1 MLISFFQRRGSVL
14 LSIILPFSKHYNR
27 TSVRAEAACLK
38 QVSKWSNLGITYR
51 CQARQRGRVCL
62 AALSRARYLSLDK
75 SCRSHRASVSLPAP
89 ERNALTTE
97 GGFRVLVSLVTGV
110 GKDWGPGPEGSPGRL
125 GALSR
130 ATREAARRKGAPCTQ
145 QALAEVQRRDPRG
158 RPAPSPAELP
168 VHYIQV
174 QVVGPRVQHAQA
186 LGPQVGQ
193 VAVEDGRADLAARRH
208 GAGSLERVSPR
219 EPGPAK
225 TSSRL
230 GAPHW
235 LRPLPPRTLFRTL
248 PEAAVLRRGSPAS
261 SWGRGCQMGGEG
273 RAFCLRSWNFRL
285 SRIASPFC
293 KEKQFIEYK
302 YKKATGPS
310 ARLPPTM

>member
-1 MLISFFQRRGSVL
+1 MSWTLEVAPGSYHHRLRG
-14 LSIILPFSKHYNR
+14 
-27 TSVRAEAACLK
+27 AARK
-38 QVSKWSNLGITYR
+38 D
-51 CQARQRGRVCL
+51 RGL
-62 AALSRARYLSLDK
+62 
-75 SCRSHRASVSLPAP
+75 
-89 ERNALTTE
+89 
-97 GGFRVLVSLVTGV
+97 
-110 GKDWGPGPEGSPGRL
+110 GPEVSQGRL
-125 GALSR
+125 GALSS
-130 ATREAARRKGAPCTQ
+130 ALGEAARHTGAPCTQ

-158 RPAPSPAELP
+158 QPAPSPAELP

-235 LRPLPPRTLFRTL
+235 LRPLPPRTVFRTL
-248 PEAAVLRRGSPAS
+248 PEAGALRRGSPAS
-261 SWGRGCQMGGEG
+261 TGGGAVRWLARG
-273 RAFCLRSWNFRL
+273 
-285 SRIASPFC
+285 
-293 KEKQFIEYK
+293 
-302 YKKATGPS
+302 
-310 ARLPPTM
+310 